1 MIYGAPKIVRLAVDL
16 HEHLVEMPL
25 PVPEPAHAID
35 PLTPYCEPLGGG
47 RSRPHSANLRRNLCQ
62 MF

>member
-1 MIYGAPKIVRLAVDL
+1 VRLAVDL